1 MRARRRGTHGVAV
14 LCAKVLAAVLAAT
27 LGPASTA
34 HADELVVSL
43 SQPGGG
49 YLVTDSKQRIP
60 LELRLSDVRGP
71 LELTKAVVVPGA
83 GRAHDVTIVGPG
95 RVLFNYQPPDKLR
108 TGRDV
113 GEVRVERKDGS
124 SGSFTFSVELGAPA
138 APKLSLELL
147 PARYLAESAQTVS
160 IAATA
165 LAASDLVVVP
175 SHGELSSDPAQRRGD
190 DLELVASFAP
200 PKDLPVDAPSHISFL
215 AAASG
220 PRGWAA
226 RLSGL
231 SVLSPLR
238 VSLTIDPGYEL
249 VLEGTENKPEPVPAP
264 RRRQDRARGRG
275 ALRRARAGLRGEGQA
290 EEGAV
295 GDGALGPGAR
305 GHGGGHSWAR
315 RGRRRHRGPRWWSRS
330 RPEPSAASPC
340 GRSSPWRARAWCRW
354 PPVPGAKDTKVLVLE
369 RPRRA
374 ETVTVLADGTALAT
388 LTFRAAHGE
397 VLALS
402 PAAPRSNERG
412 AAVVR
417 VTDVLGSPADQPVPR
432 ARLDGGDELPVQRMG
447 RGEYRVIVPATLG
460 GEAGKKR
467 TLTVDLAPPKRLD
480 DTPVELVT
488 AQLPLTLVGAAVV
501 AKAQDEPIA
510 TPQPDRP
517 EPDDPTREGWR
528 IGALGSAAAGST
540 FGGALMLGVG
550 AQLELRLPVLSQRLS
565 VRTGLEYFR
574 ASGAGTVLLGG
585 VATNA
590 TSLAA
595 GLVIPVDLG
604 FVVVRQ
610 PGFELLVRAGAEL
623 RNEVGV
629 LDVGT
634 DRVGGGSRFG
644 VSARAG
650 VEADF
655 DVGPGSL
662 CAIAGVAGLAASS
675 DGFSSP
681 TLTFEGALTHFRLD
695 VGYRLWF

>member
-14 LCAKVLAAVLAAT
+14 LCAGVLAGALGAT
-27 LGPASTA
+27 RPAR
-34 HADELVVSL
+34 ADELVVSL

-49 YLVTDSKQRIP
+49 FLVTDSKQRVP
-60 LELRLSDVRGP
+60 LELRLSDARGP

-147 PARYLAESAQTVS
+147 PARYLAESAQSVS

-165 LAASDLVVVP
+165 LAATDLVVVP

-190 DLELVASFAP
+190 DLELVATFAP
-200 PKDLPVDAPSHISFL
+200 PKDLPVDAPSHISFV

-226 RLSGL
+226 RLGAL

-238 VSLTIDPGYEL
+238 VSLAIDPGYEL
-249 VLEGTENKPEPVPAP
+249 VLEGTENKPAPVPAP
-264 RRRQDRARGRG
+264 ADGKTVLEDVVRYGAPVRAFAVKGKQKKELSVMVPSGLVPVATVAAIPGQDVADGGTGPTLIVAVPPG
-275 ALRRARAGLRGEGQA
+275 AFGSEPMWPELTV
-290 EEGAV
+290 EGARLV
-295 GDGALGPGAR
+295 SMA
-305 GHGGGHSWAR
+305 
-315 RGRRRHRGPRWWSRS
+315 
-330 RPEPSAASPC
+330 
-340 GRSSPWRARAWCRW
+340 
-354 PPVPGAKDTKVLVLE
+354 PVPGAKDTKVLVLE

-374 ETVTVLADGTALAT
+374 ETVTVLADGTALTT

-480 DTPVELVT
+480 DAPIELVS

-510 TPQPDRP
+510 TPPPDRP
-517 EPDDPTREGWR
+517 EPDDPAREGWR

-574 ASGAGTVLLGG
+574 ASGAGTVQLAG
-585 VATNA
+585 AAANA

-595 GLVIPVDLG
+595 GLVIPLDVG

-644 VSARAG
+644 VSARAL
-650 VEADF
+650 VEGDF

-662 CAIAGVAGLAASS
+662 CAMAGVAGLAASS
-675 DGFSSP
+675 GGFSSP

>member
-1 MRARRRGTHGVAV
+1 VAV

-49 YLVTDSKQRIP
+49 FLVTDSKQRIP

-165 LAASDLVVVP
+165 LAANDLVVVP

-200 PKDLPVDAPSHISFL
+200 PKDLPVDAPSHISFV

-226 RLSGL
+226 RLAGL

-264 RRRQDRARGRG
+264 ADGKTVLEDVVRYGAPVRAFAVKGKQKKELSVMVPSGLVPVATVAAIPGQDVADGGTGPTLIVAVPPG
-275 ALRRARAGLRGEGQA
+275 AFGSEPMWPELTV
-290 EEGAV
+290 EGARLV
-295 GDGALGPGAR
+295 SMA
-305 GHGGGHSWAR
+305 
-315 RGRRRHRGPRWWSRS
+315 
-330 RPEPSAASPC
+330 
-340 GRSSPWRARAWCRW
+340 
-354 PPVPGAKDTKVLVLE
+354 PVPGAKDTKVLVLE

-374 ETVTVLADGTALAT
+374 ETVSVLADGTALAT

-447 RGEYRVIVPATLG
+447 RGEYRVVVPATLG

-480 DTPVELVT
+480 DTPVELVS

-517 EPDDPTREGWR
+517 EPDDPAREGWR

-650 VEADF
+650 VEGDF

-675 DGFSSP
+675 GGFSSP

>member
-49 YLVTDSKQRIP
+49 FLVTDSKQRIP

-264 RRRQDRARGRG
+264 ADGKTVLEDVVRYGAPVRAFAVKGKQKKELSVMVPSGLVPVATVAAIPGQDVADGGTGPTLVVAVPPG
-275 ALRRARAGLRGEGQA
+275 AFGSEPMWPELTV
-290 EEGAV
+290 EGARLV
-295 GDGALGPGAR
+295 SMA
-305 GHGGGHSWAR
+305 
-315 RGRRRHRGPRWWSRS
+315 
-330 RPEPSAASPC
+330 
-340 GRSSPWRARAWCRW
+340 
-354 PPVPGAKDTKVLVLE
+354 PVPGAKDTKVLVLE

>member
-71 LELTKAVVVPGA
+71 LELTKVVVVPGA

-165 LAASDLVVVP
+165 LSAHDLVVVP

-200 PKDLPVDAPSHISFL
+200 PKDLPVDAPSHISFV

-226 RLSGL
+226 RLAGL

-249 VLEGTENKPEPVPAP
+249 VLEGTENKPAPVPAP
-264 RRRQDRARGRG
+264 ADGKTVLEDVVRYGAPVRAFAVKGKQKKELSVMVPTGLVPVATVVAIPGQDVADGGTGPTLVVAVPPG
-275 ALRRARAGLRGEGQA
+275 AFGSEPMWPELTV
-290 EEGAV
+290 EGARLISM
-295 GDGALGPGAR
+295 A
-305 GHGGGHSWAR
+305 
-315 RGRRRHRGPRWWSRS
+315 
-330 RPEPSAASPC
+330 
-340 GRSSPWRARAWCRW
+340 
-354 PPVPGAKDTKVLVLE
+354 PVPGAKDTKVLVLE

-417 VTDVLGSPADQPVPR
+417 VTDVLGSPADLPVPR

-467 TLTVDLAPPKRLD
+467 TLTVDLAPPRRLD
-480 DTPVELVT
+480 DTPVELVS

-517 EPDDPTREGWR
+517 EPDDPAREGWR
-528 IGALGSAAAGST
+528 IGALASAAAGST

-565 VRTGLEYFR
+565 VRTGFEYFR
-574 ASGAGTVLLGG
+574 ASGAGTVQLAG

-595 GLVIPVDLG
+595 GLVIPLDVG

-650 VEADF
+650 VEGDF

-675 DGFSSP
+675 GGFSSP

>member
-49 YLVTDSKQRIP
+49 FLVTDSKQRIP

-264 RRRQDRARGRG
+264 ADGKTVLEDVVRYGAPVRAFAVKGKQKKELSVMVPSGLVPVATVAAIPGQDVADGGTGPTLVVAVPPG
-275 ALRRARAGLRGEGQA
+275 AFGSEPMWPELTV
-290 EEGAV
+290 EGARLV
-295 GDGALGPGAR
+295 SMA
-305 GHGGGHSWAR
+305 
-315 RGRRRHRGPRWWSRS
+315 
-330 RPEPSAASPC
+330 
-340 GRSSPWRARAWCRW
+340 
-354 PPVPGAKDTKVLVLE
+354 PVPGAKDTKVLVLE

-517 EPDDPTREGWR
+517 EPDDPAREGWR

>member
-1 MRARRRGTHGVAV
+1 MRARRPGTHGVAV
-14 LCAKVLAAVLAAT
+14 LCAGILAGT
-27 LGPASTA
+27 LGVTRPAR
-34 HADELVVSL
+34 ADELVVSL
-43 SQPGGG
+43 AQPGGG
-49 YLVTDSKQRIP
+49 FLVTDSKQRVP
-60 LELRLSDVRGP
+60 LELRLSDARGP

-138 APKLSLELL
+138 SPKLSLELL

-175 SHGELSSDPAQRRGD
+175 SHGDLSSDPAQRRGD

-200 PKDLPVDAPSHISFL
+200 PRDLPVDAPSHISFL

-226 RLSGL
+226 RLAGL

-249 VLEGTENKPEPVPAP
+249 VLEGTENKPAPVPAP
-264 RRRQDRARGRG
+264 ADGKTVLEDVVRYGAPVRAFAVKGKQKKELSVMVPSGLVPVATVAAIPGQDVADGGTGPTLIVAVPPG
-275 ALRRARAGLRGEGQA
+275 AFGSEPMWPELTV
-290 EEGAV
+290 EGARLV
-295 GDGALGPGAR
+295 SMA
-305 GHGGGHSWAR
+305 
-315 RGRRRHRGPRWWSRS
+315 
-330 RPEPSAASPC
+330 
-340 GRSSPWRARAWCRW
+340 
-354 PPVPGAKDTKVLVLE
+354 PVPGAKDTKVLVLE

-397 VLALS
+397 VLELS

-417 VTDVLGSPADQPVPR
+417 VTDVLGSPADLPVPR

-480 DTPVELVT
+480 DTPIELVS

-501 AKAQDEPIA
+501 AKAKDEPIA

-517 EPDDPTREGWR
+517 EPDDPAREGWR
-528 IGALGSAAAGST
+528 IGALASAAAGST

-585 VATNA
+585 EATSA

-595 GLVIPVDLG
+595 GLVIPLDVG

-650 VEADF
+650 VEGDF

-675 DGFSSP
+675 GGFSSP

>member
-264 RRRQDRARGRG
+264 ADGKTVLEDVVRYGAPVRAFAVKGKQKKELSVMVPSGLVPVATVAAIPGQDVADGGTGPTLVVAVPPG
-275 ALRRARAGLRGEGQA
+275 AFGSEPMWPELTV
-290 EEGAV
+290 EGARLV
-295 GDGALGPGAR
+295 SMA
-305 GHGGGHSWAR
+305 
-315 RGRRRHRGPRWWSRS
+315 
-330 RPEPSAASPC
+330 
-340 GRSSPWRARAWCRW
+340 
-354 PPVPGAKDTKVLVLE
+354 PVPGAKDTKVLVLE

>member
-1 MRARRRGTHGVAV
+1 VAV

-49 YLVTDSKQRIP
+49 FLVTDSKQRIP

-165 LAASDLVVVP
+165 LAANDLVVVP

-200 PKDLPVDAPSHISFL
+200 PKDLPVDAPSHISFV

-226 RLSGL
+226 RLAGL

-264 RRRQDRARGRG
+264 ADGKTVLEDVVRYGAPVRAFAVKGKQKKELSVMVPSGLVPVATVAAIPGQDVADGGTGPTLIVAVPPG
-275 ALRRARAGLRGEGQA
+275 AFGSEPMWPELTV
-290 EEGAV
+290 EGARLV
-295 GDGALGPGAR
+295 SMA
-305 GHGGGHSWAR
+305 
-315 RGRRRHRGPRWWSRS
+315 
-330 RPEPSAASPC
+330 
-340 GRSSPWRARAWCRW
+340 
-354 PPVPGAKDTKVLVLE
+354 PVPGAKDTKVLVLE

-447 RGEYRVIVPATLG
+447 RGEYRVVVPATLG

-480 DTPVELVT
+480 DTPVELVS

-650 VEADF
+650 VEGDF

-675 DGFSSP
+675 GGFSSP

>member
-264 RRRQDRARGRG
+264 ADGKTVLEDVVRYGAPVRAFAVKGKQKKELSVMVPSGLVPVATVAAIPGQDG
-275 ALRRARAGLRGEGQA
+275 ADGGTGPTLVVAVPPGAFGSEPMWPELTV
-290 EEGAV
+290 EGARLV
-295 GDGALGPGAR
+295 SMA
-305 GHGGGHSWAR
+305 
-315 RGRRRHRGPRWWSRS
+315 
-330 RPEPSAASPC
+330 
-340 GRSSPWRARAWCRW
+340 
-354 PPVPGAKDTKVLVLE
+354 PVPGAKDTKVLVLE

-517 EPDDPTREGWR
+517 EPADPTREGWR